1 MNPMRIIITGVSH
14 DGETVV
20 VADKPAQ
27 EYGPVTAAFDSSF
40 VHIFGSDAV
49 VALPSDGGAV
59 RYGPGFFPGPG
70 GFRFWLFTVPAQ
82 CAVPPAQP
90 GGEDN
95 AMAYADTVEWV
106 TVLSGQIDHILP
118 GGRVLNLATGDSVVQ
133 IGAKHRWVNRS
144 DAACTMAVAAI
155 GAKAAQ
161 PSPWMNVP
169 VSDS

>member
-1 MNPMRIIITGVSH
+1 MRVIITGVSK

-20 VADKPAQ
+20 VSDKAGQ
-27 EYGPVTAAFDSSF
+27 DYGPVTAAFESSF
-40 VHIFGSDAV
+40 VHIFGNDGV
-49 VALPSDGGAV
+49 VELPSDGGVV

-82 CAVPPAQP
+82 CGVPPARP
-90 GGEDN
+90 GGDDD

-106 TVLSGQIDHILP
+106 IVLSGQIHHILP
-118 GGRVLNLATGDSVVQ
+118 GGRALNLATGDSIVQ
-133 IGAKHRWVNRS
+133 IGAKHRWVNHG
-144 DAACTMAVAAI
+144 DAACIMAVAAI

-169 VSDS
+169 VSLS